1 MRFLLFYLLQIIDV
15 VLSQQQKKINVTANL
30 TPLKHNRRLTP
41 AYSCYITGLIP
52 VRLQLRPGSRIQSS
66 HSKGNET
73 TSSLHTVAIILVM
86 LWSPTTVSPTVTV
99 ALENQR
105 EYLENQ
111 GSVGGLLCC

>member
-1 MRFLLFYLLQIIDV
+1 MRFFLFYLLQIIGV
-15 VLSQQQKKINVTANL
+15 VLSQQQKKKINVTANL

-73 TSSLHTVAIILVM
+73 TSSLHTVAIILVEPQ
-86 LWSPTTVSPTVTV
+86 SSTPVV
-99 ALENQR
+99 
-105 EYLENQ
+105 
-111 GSVGGLLCC
+111 